1 MEISVQ
7 PASITM
13 IATTFM
19 VREGLIVTGDSIKAC
34 SIAVLAQEILHFAD
48 STLRACTV
56 SPIHLVK
63 NGIGKARYTGNKCCS
78 TNASQTGRPG
88 SPFSATW
95 SETSQNISILFLL
108 NIPVRV
114 KREVCP
120 KSSHHLR
127 NWFSLA
133 SIVMFKRGEFTIR
146 LYRVSVGHRLSGAVS
161 NLGQAKPMGG
171 KDELQIT
178 CVPALTSR

>member
-1 MEISVQ
+1 MTPLDNNRIGDHPIVLVARKICQLHLNGSSDRGPAAEISVQ
-7 PASITM
+7 PASVTM

-48 STLRACTV
+48 FTLRACTV

-95 SETSQNISILFLL
+95 SETSSKHFDSLSSQYSCKSQTRSLS
-108 NIPVRV
+108 
-114 KREVCP
+114 EVVAP
-120 KSSHHLR
+120 LTKLV
-127 NWFSLA
+127 F
-133 SIVMFKRGEFTIR
+133 
-146 LYRVSVGHRLSGAVS
+146 VGV
-161 NLGQAKPMGG
+161 
-171 KDELQIT
+171 D
-178 CVPALTSR
+178 CDV